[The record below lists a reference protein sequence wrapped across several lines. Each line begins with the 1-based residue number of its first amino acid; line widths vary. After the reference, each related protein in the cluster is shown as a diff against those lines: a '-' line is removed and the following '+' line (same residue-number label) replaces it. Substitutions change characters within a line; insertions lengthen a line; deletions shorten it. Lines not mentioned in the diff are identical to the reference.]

1 MRYCPAGRFI
11 TIIIPVPLQFQA
23 NLNNLLPPLC
33 QTTEKGRGQP
43 IDCPRPK
50 IMRPNFS
57 YQESAAQLAQKPKSI
72 E

>member
-11 TIIIPVPLQFQA
+11 MLRLPVPPQFQA
-23 NLNNLLPPLC
+23 NLNNLLPPRC
-33 QTTEKGRGQP
+33 QTEKGRGQST
-43 IDCPRPK
+43 DCPRPK
-50 IMRPNFS
+50 IMRQNFS